1 MSFLKHVGKHGDRKV
16 AIIFREIPGEP
27 HMCLVT
33 YTETLNQHIHD
44 PLIRCIESDIG
55 QHAESLSDAL
65 NRTLGL
71 DGNPILQTLHREGLL
86 KKVNTENIVVTP
98 NSQTKIK
105 LNELNKILTEMKQGE
120 DAVKRMADLDQSRGL
135 QDPQDVARR
144 MREQKTR
151 DAKTQQPPLVAS
163 SNDVLGDNA
172 LANNLRQQAAK
183 MAAEA
188 KGLIVESELLIK
200 QANDMDP
207 PLVAKKPK
215 TAKKSVVV
223 EAPVVA
229 ATTES
234 KVKKSRAKVSA

>member
-1 MSFLKHVGKHGDRKV
+1 MSFLKHVGKQGDRKV
-16 AIIFREIPGEP
+16 AIIFREVPGEP

-120 DAVKRMADLDQSRGL
+120 EAVKRMADIDQSRGL
-135 QDPQDVARR
+135 QTPSDVARR

-151 DAKTQQPPLVAS
+151 DAKVQAQPLIAS
-163 SNDVLGDNA
+163 SSDALGDSA
-172 LANNLRQQAAK
+172 IANNLRQQAAR

-188 KGLIVESELLIK
+188 KGLMAESQDLLK
-200 QANDMDP
+200 QAAAMDP
-207 PLVAKKPK
+207 PVIEKKPR
-215 TAKKSVVV
+215 ASKKAVV
-223 EAPVVA
+223 EAAPVA
-229 ATTES
+229 EAT
-234 KVKKSRAKVSA
+234 KVKKPRAKVSA